1 MLRISGCDDL
11 LNTGSL
17 QKLACNIRIMKL
29 PHEPRLEAKSDAN
42 ELNEGIMELDNA
54 IEGFKK
60 DQQSA
65 TEVFE
70 LC

>member
-1 MLRISGCDDL
+1 
-11 LNTGSL
+11 
-17 QKLACNIRIMKL
+17 MKL

>member
-1 MLRISGCDDL
+1 MLRISGCEDL

-29 PHEPRLEAKSDAN
+29 PYEPRLEAKSDAN